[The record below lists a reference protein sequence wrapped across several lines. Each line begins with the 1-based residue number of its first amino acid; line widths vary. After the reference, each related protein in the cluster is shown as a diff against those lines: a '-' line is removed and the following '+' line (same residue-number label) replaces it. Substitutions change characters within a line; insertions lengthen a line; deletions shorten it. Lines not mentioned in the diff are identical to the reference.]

1 MGAKVHY
8 EDNLFFLH
16 SILRT
21 IESGLRLDIDPEYFK
36 DKILEDL
43 FFIDA
48 TLMRTFSSLK
58 ENEFLINRASYL
70 RSLRRTLRA
79 FTDFL
84 GSVTAGR
91 LGAAEILEAYQDRLL
106 STLETHRKV
115 ILEIDS
121 ILDRLEPDDEASKV
135 ISMEE
140 YGFLLSR
147 SDETDSEGED
157 EE

>member
-36 DKILEDL
+36 DKILEDV

-58 ENEFLINRASYL
+58 DNAFLINRASYL

-79 FTDFL
+79 FIDFL
-84 GSVTAGR
+84 ASVNAGK
-91 LGAAEILEAYQDRLL
+91 LEAAAILEAYRDRLE
-106 STLETHRKV
+106 SSMETHQRT
-115 ILEIDS
+115 IREIDA
-121 ILDRLEPDDEASKV
+121 ILDSLEPDDEASKV

-147 SDETDSEGED
+147 TEEADPDD